1 MSLPVLPPVVEAG
14 GARNFKGNY
23 VFYWNEVAL
32 DLVRLTHTVSGPQ
45 SGPPL
50 TARFLGILHLAM
62 HDAYFAVYPYTSHP
76 NHNPH
81 FTQIGPYL
89 SDALLRPEPQNLNRG
104 KAEAANAVAGAAIT
118 VLNKLFKNPANKDP
132 QVSVKATLAL
142 GNFIDS
148 AFRAYQEAHN
158 LNLRSPGYLYGVRIA
173 NAVLKE
179 LEIKAAEPGVGI
191 GTYMP
196 NANQPYF
203 FDDDPSHPIRQ
214 RPIDPNDPEDGN
226 RPTRPYHGPFYGTTA
241 AVLATTQDW
250 KTADPPVVPTEAL
263 LNPPSAPDPD
273 YLAYLESVQDVF
285 RMGGIE
291 GLAST
296 KRRPS
301 QTVAGLFW
309 AYDGVNL
316 IGTPPRLYNQ
326 IIRQVAFDNK
336 VGSDADLHSDEN
348 NAQFLRLFA
357 LANTAMADAGIFCW
371 RDKYKYELWR
381 PLSGVRA
388 DPTGPVPEGFA
399 RPTWQVLGAPST
411 NSNEGGFKP
420 PFPAYPSGHATFGAA
435 AFQMVRLFY
444 HQRGDGVLT
453 PLPSSSDMKE
463 GAGTGGGGQEPMK
476 PPKLDPKTAND
487 SIRFEFI
494 SDELNGISRNILYQP
509 YNPAQAITDQAGE
522 VRTRLVFK
530 FQSMKE
536 AIFSNAI
543 SRIWLGVHW
552 HFDAFNGKDV
562 LVPYTKGGAGED
574 VSLPRPVNYVQQ
586 YQVENDG
593 TTSYLPV
600 DQQDWFQTLG
610 PRDGVANPK
619 VPFGGVPLGI
629 NIAQDIF
636 DTGMKFSG
644 SLVDLS
650 SARPDHRP

>member
-14 GARNFKGNY
+14 GTRNFKGNY

-45 SGPPL
+45 GGPPL

-62 HDAYFAVYPYTSHP
+62 HDAYFAIYPYASHP
-76 NHNPH
+76 DHNSN
-81 FTQIGPYL
+81 FTDIAPYL
-89 SDALLRPEPQNLNRG
+89 SNTLRGEAPQNLNHRQT
-104 KAEAANAVAGAAIT
+104 EAANAVAGAAVT
-118 VLNKLFKNPANKDP
+118 VLEKLFKDPANKDP
-132 QVSVKATLAL
+132 QVSDEVTRAL

-148 AFRAYQEAHN
+148 AIGAYQQEHN
-158 LNLRSPGYLYGVRIA
+158 LDRHSPGYLYGVRVA
-173 NAVLKE
+173 NAVLQE
-179 LEIKAAEPGVGI
+179 LEIKAGEPGVAAGA
-191 GTYMP
+191 YMP
-196 NANQPYF
+196 KANQPYF
-203 FDDDPSHPIRQ
+203 FDDDPSHPIPR
-214 RPIDPNDPEDGN
+214 R
-226 RPTRPYHGPFYGTTA
+226 YHGPRYGTTA
-241 AVLATTQDW
+241 AVLAATQDW
-250 KTADPPVVPTEAL
+250 KTADPPVVPEKAL
-263 LNPPSAPDPD
+263 RNPPSESDPE

-291 GLAST
+291 ELAST

-301 QTVAGLFW
+301 QTVGGLFW
-309 AYDGVNL
+309 AYDGVKL

-326 IIRQVAFDNK
+326 IIRQIAFDHK
-336 VGSDADLHSDEN
+336 KGSDINSDEN
-348 NAQFLRLFA
+348 NAQFLRLLA

-388 DPTGPVPEGFA
+388 DPTGPVPDGFA
-399 RPTWQVLGAPST
+399 RPTWRVLGAPAT

-444 HQRGDGVLT
+444 HQRGDDVLT
-453 PLPSSSDMKE
+453 SLVPSPGMKR
-463 GAGTGGGGQEPMK
+463 GASTGGGDLQQIINAGGQEK
-476 PPKLDPKTAND
+476 PNLETKTAND
-487 SIRFEFI
+487 NIHFEFI

-509 YNPAQAITDQAGE
+509 YKPAQPITDQAGE

-530 FQSMKE
+530 FKSMKE

-552 HFDAFNGKDV
+552 QFDAFNGKDV
-562 LVPYTKGGAGED
+562 LIPYKRGGPGED
-574 VSLPRPVNYVQQ
+574 GSQPRPLNYVQQ
-586 YQVENDG
+586 YQVEKDG
-593 TTSYLPV
+593 STSYLPV
-600 DQQDWFQTLG
+600 DEQDWFQTLG
-610 PRDGVANPK
+610 PRDGVADSEWPY
-619 VPFGGVPLGI
+619 GGVPLGI

-636 DTGMKFSG
+636 DTGMKYNG

-650 SARPDHRP
+650 SEKPAKRP